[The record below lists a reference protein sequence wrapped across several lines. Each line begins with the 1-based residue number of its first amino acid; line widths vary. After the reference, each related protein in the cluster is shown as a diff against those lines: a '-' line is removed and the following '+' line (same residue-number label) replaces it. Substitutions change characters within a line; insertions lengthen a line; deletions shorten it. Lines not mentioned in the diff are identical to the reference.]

1 VKHVSVLV
9 KILIFG
15 LAAVSVCS
23 ADIYVAQN
31 AAGANS
37 GADCADAHASTWFN
51 STANWGAGGGQV
63 GPGTTVHLCGIITTT
78 LTFHGSGTSGSPIT
92 LLFESGSHLT
102 TSVWNNAIV
111 MDNHSYVTVDG
122 GVPCGPT
129 GSACNGYISNTG
141 NSTVGSHSASNGVS
155 AQSCNNCEI
164 RNLGIYNIY
173 IHTGSG
179 SEIDQTQVNCI
190 NFNGNNISIHD
201 STMHDAGWCLLE
213 SSQNPNDNNIKI
225 YNNNIYNID
234 HGWALT
240 LYGNSSLP
248 GPNAGPFY
256 FHHNHLH
263 DYANWDTS
271 ANSYHH
277 DGVHCYATP
286 SGNTSGAH
294 HVGTWIYDNTF
305 DGDPGQNLTG
315 HIFMEP
321 GVQTDGSATP
331 CADPTSQEYFFGN
344 VMIIPSGRSDQN
356 GIVNLGSHS
365 SAHPLQAVVFF
376 NNTII
381 GDDTSTGQG
390 TVGVNFNNVV
400 TSGLGVQF
408 KNNIVGG
415 ANYLIGGVQS
425 TSEDF
430 NGYINCI
437 SYNCWDGTSNFSSWK
452 STCACDAH
460 SINSISNMGGVSQ
473 ATGALQSGSVMI
485 GAGTN
490 LASAVSGWPA
500 EQQLALTTDQKLN
513 PRGSGNWDIG
523 ALGYSSGGPLPPTN
537 LTATPH

>member
-1 VKHVSVLV
+1 MKHLSIVL
-9 KILIFG
+9 KLLIFA
-15 LAAVSVCS
+15 LTAVSFCA

-31 AAGANS
+31 AMGANT

-51 STANWGAGGGQV
+51 TAANWGVGGGQIA
-63 GPGTTVHLCGIITTT
+63 PGITVHLCGNITTT
-78 LTFHGSGTSGSPIT
+78 LTFQGSGTSSSPIT
-92 LLFESGSHLT
+92 LLFEPGSHMT
-102 TSVWNNAIV
+102 TSVWSNAIV
-111 MDNHSYVTVDG
+111 MDNRSYLIVDG

-129 GSACNGYISNTG
+129 GGTCNGYISNTG
-141 NSTVGSHSASNGVS
+141 NSTAGSHSPSNGIS
-155 AQSCNNCEI
+155 AQPCNNCEI

-173 IHTGSG
+173 VHTGSG
-179 SEIDQTQVNCI
+179 SEVDQTQVNCI
-190 NFNGNNISIHD
+190 NFNGTSISIHD

-213 SSQNPNDNNIKI
+213 SSQNPNDSNIKI

-271 ANSYHH
+271 ASSYHH

-286 SGNTSGAH
+286 AGNTSGAH

-305 DGDPGQNLTG
+305 DGDPGSNLTG

-344 VMIIPSGRSDQN
+344 LMIIPSGRSDQN
-356 GIVNLGSHS
+356 GIVNLGAHS
-365 SAHPLQAVVFF
+365 SAHALQAVVFF

-400 TSGLGVQF
+400 TGGTGVQF

-425 TSEDF
+425 SNVDF
-430 NGYINCI
+430 NGYTNCI
-437 SYNCWDGTSNFSSWK
+437 SYNCWDGTNNFASWK
-452 STCACDAH
+452 STCACDSH
-460 SINSISNMGGVSQ
+460 SINSIGNMGGVSQ
-473 ATGALQSGSVMI
+473 TTGALQLGSVMI

-490 LASAVSGWPA
+490 LASTVSGWPA
-500 EQQLALTTDQKLN
+500 EQQLALTTDQNQN
-513 PRGSGNWDIG
+513 PRGNGNWDIG
-523 ALGYSSGGPLPPTN
+523 ALSFSSGNPLPPTN